1 MNVDTDADDEL
12 QDWLDSL
19 PPVETMPV
27 LTPTPKSQRPT
38 FEQMKA
44 RLRYDLDLKAYA
56 KATGQQV

>member
-1 MNVDTDADDEL
+1 MNVATCDEL
-12 QDWLDSL
+12 QSWLDSL
-19 PPVETMPV
+19 PPVKPVPV
-27 LTPTPKSQRPT
+27 LTPKNQRQT

>member
-1 MNVDTDADDEL
+1 MNVATDAEL
-12 QDWLDSL
+12 QNWLDSL
-19 PPVETMPV
+19 PPVKTVPV
-27 LTPTPKSQRPT
+27 LTPKSQRQT

>member
-1 MNVDTDADDEL
+1 MNVATDAEL

-19 PPVETMPV
+19 PPVKPVPV
-27 LTPTPKSQRPT
+27 LTPKSQRQT